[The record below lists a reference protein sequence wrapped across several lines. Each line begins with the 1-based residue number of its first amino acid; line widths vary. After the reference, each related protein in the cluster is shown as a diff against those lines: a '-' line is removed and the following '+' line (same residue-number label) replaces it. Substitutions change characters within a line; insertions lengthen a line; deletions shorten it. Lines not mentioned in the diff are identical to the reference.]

1 MVTGT
6 SKAAQS
12 ASLFIFSKL
21 LCGSAGRVVVSNTTD
36 SWFESSHFLSTKLKT
51 RNLRREGPGMA
62 QFLPLGS
69 YFTLFISLS
78 LIPVV
83 LCFLIFLVHH
93 TVIFCLVIFLH
104 FSNFYRSIKTTQSN
118 YLTLSFQLSLFPVS
132 ITLSF
137 FLLSTFNISSTFSSF
152 FLSRRNSIIVSH
164 VPIHSY

>member
-1 MVTGT
+1 
-6 SKAAQS
+6 
-12 ASLFIFSKL
+12 
-21 LCGSAGRVVVSNTTD
+21 
-36 SWFESSHFLSTKLKT
+36 
-51 RNLRREGPGMA
+51 MA

-104 FSNFYRSIKTTQSN
+104 FSNFYRSFKITQSN

-137 FLLSTFNISSTFSSF
+137 FLSPFHIQYFFNILFFFPFEKKLYYCFARPNTFLLNSSLQQDYQNAF
-152 FLSRRNSIIVSH
+152 
-164 VPIHSY
+164 